1 MTFAPACTKV
11 LAVAS
16 PMPWLAPV
24 IKTVLPLKF
33 IILGDPLKITKKFRL
48 VLYIV

>member
-1 MTFAPACTKV
+1 MTFAPAFTKV

-33 IILGDPLKITKKFRL
+33 TIFEDPLKKTKKF
-48 VLYIV
+48 